1 MMNIMKL
8 VIILI
13 HAFVG
18 WALCAAT
25 IGIGMATMSLQNA
38 LIIQKNLQRPFPNSQ
53 KVEMAF
59 LQNKGASLV

>member
-8 VIILI
+8 VIILL

-38 LIIQKNLQRPFPNSQ
+38 LIIQKNL
-53 KVEMAF
+53 
-59 LQNKGASLV
+59 